1 MIPGLR
7 ARARR
12 CVRPVRAHPRPSAP
26 SQGANTTEGF
36 ALLAVLWTLT
46 AITVLTGAAITVAR
60 LGSAT
65 TRNRIL
71 LARAGWARE
80 GCAEIL
86 QARYAQDPS
95 VRHLDSVDLGRGTW
109 CTATLDDPSAK
120 LNLNLADR
128 PALVTVLQ
136 AVVHRSAAVD
146 SLVDALLD
154 WRDPDAV
161 PRPLGD
167 ESSGSRNG
175 PFADLWELRYV
186 RGYTDSL
193 VGSLARFLTTR
204 GTGAINVNAAPREV
218 LAALPGITEE
228 TVRQLL
234 VHRGSA
240 ALPNADALAGLL
252 SPSARATL
260 LANYPEF
267 VRAAVFAPPQ
277 LVGVVTGGV
286 RGTRL
291 VARVMLTTVPVAGR
305 LAVIRREA
313 E

>member
-1 MIPGLR
+1 MN
-7 ARARR
+7 RR
-12 CVRPVRAHPRPSAP
+12 
-26 SQGANTTEGF
+26 GF

-46 AITVLTGAAITVAR
+46 AVTVLTAAALAGAR

-65 TRNRIL
+65 TRNRVL

-80 GCAEIL
+80 ACAEIL

-95 VRHLDSVDLGRGTW
+95 IRDLDPIDLGRGTW
-109 CTATLDDPSAK
+109 CSARLEDPSVE
-120 LNLNLADR
+120 LNLNLADG
-128 PALVTVLQ
+128 PALVTLLRAGVR
-136 AVVHRSAAVD
+136 RSAVVD

-167 ESSGSRNG
+167 ESSGNRNG
-175 PFADLWELRYV
+175 PFADVWELRYV
-186 RGYTDSL
+186 RGFTDSL
-193 VGSLARFLTTR
+193 VARLAPFLTAR

-228 TVRQLL
+228 TVRILMM
-234 VHRGSA
+234 HRDMAS
-240 ALPNADALAGLL
+240 LPNADALAGLL

-260 LANYPEF
+260 LASYPEF

-277 LVGVVTGGV
+277 LIAVVTGGV
-286 RGTRL
+286 RGTPIT
-291 VARVMLTTVPVAGR
+291 ARVTLTTVPVAGR
-305 LAVIRREA
+305 LAVIRRET